1 MAFEPTSKGNPYGLT
16 KNQHFHMEAILLKFI
31 GADNKVAVTEKTSDF
46 STRFSVGNRRFK
58 GNRAWSQELE
68 QHISWPIER
77 PFLAE
82 VQRVESGKAVED
94 HGAISTYHLLW
105 TLRHRFALNPVKEIE
120 LIPGL
125 GGKMD
130 QLLEE
135 LAESMGKLPLNE
147 GKAKSRFAT
156 TLAIKA
162 GLSDP
167 LNLNQYQDIHWKV
180 LRSSTTRFISA
191 DSYPTSLCLPINPH
205 AILLGLYHQ
214 ANPATI
220 SDEEVEG
227 FNKLAVKEA
236 TNFTF
241 G

>member
-1 MAFEPTSKGNPYGLT
+1 MAFEPTSAGNPYRLT
-16 KNQHFHMEAILLKFI
+16 KNQHFHMDAILLKFI
-31 GADNKVAVTEKTSDF
+31 GADNKVAIRGKKSGV
-46 STRFSVGNRRFK
+46 STRFSTANKRFK

-77 PFLAE
+77 QFLAE
-82 VQRVESGKAVED
+82 VQRVEAGNVVEKNA
-94 HGAISTYHLLW
+94 AISTYHLLW
-105 TLRHRFALNPVKEIE
+105 TLRHRFALNPVEDTD

-130 QLLEE
+130 QMLEE
-135 LAESMGKLPLNE
+135 LAESIGKLPLSE

-156 TLAIKA
+156 TMAIKA

-167 LNLNQYQDIHWKV
+167 LNLTQYQGIHWKV
-180 LRSSTTRFISA
+180 IRSTTTRFISA
-191 DSYPTSLCLPINPH
+191 DSYPTSLCVPVSPNI
-205 AILLGLYHQ
+205 ILLGLHHS
-214 ANPATI
+214 AAPAII
-220 SDEEVEG
+220 SEEEVKG
-227 FNKLAVKEA
+227 FNELAVREA